1 VKSVTFWYLHKKNL
15 CNTNNFHNTH
25 ITILTNM
32 HPYLI
37 HLLEDIAKAKRPGY
51 KEYDPIAYN
60 YNDEEKDID
69 ESNSDSLDEYL
80 MEMERYVSEDP
91 PSTFGDYCGL
101 KVSDFPPSE
110 QLTEEDM
117 QVVIE
122 AFKKMS
128 YTWNLDFS
136 FPETL
141 PTPIFYKIM
150 VDTLDEK
157 TWIVS
162 SGTVSF
168 DYCSGNPE
176 GCKFGEYCN
185 CLKYW
190 QEDEL
195 GDA

>member
-1 VKSVTFWYLHKKNL
+1 
-15 CNTNNFHNTH
+15 
-25 ITILTNM
+25 M

-37 HLLEDIAKAKRPGY
+37 HLLEDIEKAKRPGY
-51 KEYDPIAYN
+51 KKYDPIAYKSS
-60 YNDEEKDID
+60 EEETDID
-69 ESNSDSLDEYL
+69 DADSNSLDEHL
-80 MEMERYVSEDP
+80 MEMERFVSEDP

-101 KVSDFPPSE
+101 KASDFPPSE

-117 QVVIE
+117 QAVIA

-136 FPETL
+136 FPDKL
-141 PTPIFYKIM
+141 PTPIYYKFM
-150 VDTLDEK
+150 VETLDEK

-190 QEDEL
+190 QEDGL
-195 GDA
+195 GNNRN

>member
-1 VKSVTFWYLHKKNL
+1 
-15 CNTNNFHNTH
+15 
-25 ITILTNM
+25 M

-37 HLLEDIAKAKRPGY
+37 HLLEDIEKSKNPAY
-51 KEYDPIAYN
+51 KEYYPFSDEDKQEEVNPH
-60 YNDEEKDID
+60 NDSTGLETDFLEV
-69 ESNSDSLDEYL
+69 
-80 MEMERYVSEDP
+80 ERFLSEDP

-117 QVVIE
+117 EAVIA

-136 FPETL
+136 FPDTL
-141 PTPIFYKIM
+141 PTSLYYKFM
-150 VDTLDEK
+150 VETLDEN
-157 TWIVS
+157 TWIVN
-162 SGTVSF
+162 SGFVSF

-190 QEDEL
+190 QE
-195 GDA
+195 GD

>member
-1 VKSVTFWYLHKKNL
+1 
-15 CNTNNFHNTH
+15 
-25 ITILTNM
+25 M

-37 HLLEDIAKAKRPGY
+37 HLLEDIEKAKRPGY
-51 KEYDPIAYN
+51 KEYDPFSKN
-60 YNDEEKDID
+60 LTEEGTGFH
-69 ESNSDSLDEYL
+69 ESISDALDEHL
-80 MEMERYVSEDP
+80 MEMEKYVSEDP

-101 KVSDFPPSE
+101 KVSDFPPAE

-141 PTPIFYKIM
+141 PTPLFYKIM
-150 VDTLDEK
+150 VDTLEEK

-168 DYCSGNPE
+168 DYCSGDPD
-176 GCKFGEYCN
+176 GCIFGEYCN

-190 QEDEL
+190 QEDN
-195 GDA
+195 